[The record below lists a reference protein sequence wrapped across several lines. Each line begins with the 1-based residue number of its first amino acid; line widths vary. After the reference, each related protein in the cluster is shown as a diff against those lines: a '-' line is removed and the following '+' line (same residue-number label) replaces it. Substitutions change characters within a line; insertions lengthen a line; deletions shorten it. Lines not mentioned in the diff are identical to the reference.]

1 MMKRNLLIALI
12 TAAIIACIAYPGSS
26 QETKTALE
34 QSSTDTL
41 KVQNRQTARLPKLLD
56 LGSKSCIPCKAMAPI
71 LDSLRQLYMGK
82 AEVEFIDVK
91 ENRQA
96 SLDHKIT
103 LIPTQI
109 FFDTT
114 GAEVFRHIGFF
125 PADSIT
131 VHLKQVGAKL

>member
-1 MMKRNLLIALI
+1 MKRNIFMLLITIATVACLASPGAL
-12 TAAIIACIAYPGSS
+12 
-26 QETKTALE
+26 QETKTALK

-41 KVQNRQTARLPKLLD
+41 KVQNKQTSKLPKLLD

-71 LDSLRQLYMGK
+71 LDSLRQLYKGK

-114 GAEVFRHIGFF
+114 GTEVFRHIGFF
-125 PADSIT
+125 PADSIK

>member
-1 MMKRNLLIALI
+1 MRRNIIVLVITTIAV
-12 TAAIIACIAYPGSS
+12 ACFASSGSS
-26 QETKTALE
+26 QETKSALK
-34 QSSTDTL
+34 QSTTDTL
-41 KVQNRQTARLPKLLD
+41 KVQNKQTSKLPKLLD

-71 LDSLRQLYMGK
+71 LESLRQLYKGK

-131 VHLKQVGAKL
+131 AHLKQVGAKM